1 MNFLQIMCV
10 YLKKVLP
17 LQHYTMNRYS
27 FLNSL
32 SHFLVASFIL
42 FSMERVT
49 FYIDGFN
56 FYYGIKTEK
65 DISPEWG
72 KSYWIDLV
80 KLCSQFFRFRPSIG
94 KGDIFHSF
102 SFEPGCEPKTK
113 CVFERKQNSKSRK
126 I

>member
-56 FYYGIKTEK
+56 FN
-65 DISPEWG
+65 DS
-72 KSYWIDLV
+72 V
-80 KLCSQFFRFRPSIG
+80 K
-94 KGDIFHSF
+94 
-102 SFEPGCEPKTK
+102 FE
-113 CVFERKQNSKSRK
+113 VVQSWLSR
-126 I
+126 

>member
-1 MNFLQIMCV
+1 MCV

-49 FYIDGFN
+49 FYNDSVKI
-56 FYYGIKTEK
+56 TEVVE
-65 DISPEWG
+65 S
-72 KSYWIDLV
+72 
-80 KLCSQFFRFRPSIG
+80 
-94 KGDIFHSF
+94 
-102 SFEPGCEPKTK
+102 
-113 CVFERKQNSKSRK
+113 
-126 I
+126 